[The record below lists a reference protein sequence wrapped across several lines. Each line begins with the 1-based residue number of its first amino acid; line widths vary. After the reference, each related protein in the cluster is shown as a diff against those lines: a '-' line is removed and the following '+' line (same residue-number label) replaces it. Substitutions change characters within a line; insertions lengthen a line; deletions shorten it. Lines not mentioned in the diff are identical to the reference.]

1 MGAEAEA
8 TLGIAAQALS
18 IPIFTN
24 HRTIGTN
31 TRTLGP
37 HAHTPP
43 TPRDRIAY
51 TITADINQFG
61 PETARAHAA
70 ARTGRE
76 LADE

>member
-24 HRTIGTN
+24 HRT